1 MSYILEA
8 LKKAQAERQLGEAPS
23 IHAGQVVQVAPARG
37 AGNRKP
43 LLIGVAAGV
52 LVAGVAAS
60 LLWRHQAPVQV
71 AAVAAPAAGSAVV
84 QAPANNAAPAADAM
98 PAAGDPVAAAAHAG
112 ATTTNPVPAATPRP
126 SAAKPLA
133 AAVPSRP
140 AAAVQADPVPAPRAA
155 PAAPVVED
163 TAPMPAPS
171 RHARKPRASEGR
183 EPAAPALARQDAA
196 AASPG
201 APGLAPGGQPPAAAE
216 EYVRTAAELPEPIR
230 RELPKVA
237 FGGYMYS
244 PNPAD
249 RLVLVDKTLRHEGE
263 EVAPGLVLEKLLPKS
278 AVLVYRGYRY
288 RVAL

>member
-8 LKKAQAERQLGEAPS
+8 LKKAQAERQLGDAPS
-23 IHAGQVVQVAPARG
+23 IHAGQVVPVAPARA

-71 AAVAAPAAGSAVV
+71 AVMAPAAGIAVV
-84 QAPANNAAPAADAM
+84 PAPANNAVPAADAM

-112 ATTTNPVPAATPRP
+112 ATTTNPLPAATPRP

-133 AAVPSRP
+133 VAVPSRP
-140 AAAVQADPVPAPRAA
+140 AAAVQADPVPVPRAA

-163 TAPMPAPS
+163 AARMPAPS
-171 RHARKPRASEGR
+171 RPARKPRASEGR
-183 EPAAPALARQDAA
+183 EPAAPALARQDTA